1 MFKFIIT
8 IIGVLL
14 ISNVAWSSVVKS
26 KTDIYIAGFLPVD
39 VEGQQSYKSI
49 YAAVELAVDHINQS
63 PHILKDYNL
72 NVLWNDTQVSAKY
85 YHSWFFLIKF
95 LAF

>member
-1 MFKFIIT
+1 MFKIILF
-8 IIGVLL
+8 GLFFF
-14 ISNVAWSSVVKS
+14 SNVVWSSVVKS

-72 NVLWNDTQVSAKY
+72 NVLWNDTQVRKKIGN
-85 YHSWFFLIKF
+85 FP
-95 LAF
+95 